1 MPVPLTAPP
10 QVAAP
15 TPFDLTIR
23 HSLRESQTF
32 AGPAPWVPYQAVL
45 DDLDAGPP
53 GRHELEV
60 IFQSLVSNLLRVL
73 ECGQDLGEH
82 LTPSRIEDAI
92 ADVRDRLRRSGMK
105 A

>member
-1 MPVPLTAPP
+1 MPVPLTVPP

-15 TPFDLTIR
+15 TSFDLTIR

-53 GRHELEV
+53 GRHELQV
-60 IFQSLVSNLLRVL
+60 ILQSLVSNLLRVV
-73 ECGQDLGEH
+73 ECGKNLGEH
-82 LTPSRIEDAI
+82 LTPSRIEDTL
-92 ADVRDRLRRSGMK
+92 ADVRDRLRRGGM
-105 A
+105 AA